1 VRIWPLDVLEMLVW
15 ERKVLRVILCAR
27 VMEDLV
33 IPQYFPQLITAQL
46 FLILVLVKLD
56 VDLWGFLIN
65 LVMYLR
71 QRIQIINGV

>member
-1 VRIWPLDVLEMLVW
+1 MLVW